1 MKEFRDYTA
10 GILNLVLAV
19 VVIVFF
25 IMIILE

>member
-19 VVIVFF
+19 VIIVFF
-25 IMIILE
+25 IMIILN